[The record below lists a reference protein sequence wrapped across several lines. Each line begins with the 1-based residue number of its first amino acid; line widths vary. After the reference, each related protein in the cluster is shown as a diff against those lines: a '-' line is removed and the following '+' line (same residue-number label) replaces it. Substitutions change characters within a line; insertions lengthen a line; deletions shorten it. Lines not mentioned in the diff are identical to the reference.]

1 VFKGLPKKDAWLK
14 TGDDS
19 SHAWWD
25 HSGAPG
31 HKALRSVLPSKLKI
45 SYAPGWGSLLP
56 TSKLGVDAG
65 LQCPMCNDSAGRK
78 TQLVA
83 SKIVSST
90 Y

>member
-1 VFKGLPKKDAWLK
+1 M
-14 TGDDS
+14 
-19 SHAWWD
+19 
-25 HSGAPG
+25 
-31 HKALRSVLPSKLKI
+31 LPSKLKI

-56 TSKLGVDAG
+56 TTKLGVDAG

>member
-1 VFKGLPKKDAWLK
+1 MFWDASSRRVCGHLLHYQCVVQVLK
-14 TGDDS
+14 RRW
-19 SHAWWD
+19 A
-25 HSGAPG
+25 GA
-31 HKALRSVLPSKLKI
+31 AI
-45 SYAPGWGSLLP
+45 SFAF
-56 TSKLGVDAG
+56 